1 MSGNEEQAE
10 QLLKTAAVLG
20 VANTLAAPFYW
31 FGAKVGLT
39 ASTVANGAVLYGM
52 HEQGKKE
59 RPIQNTFND
68 ARTFF
73 GKGKPIE
80 TGAKNIGKGG
90 ERVFDE
96 LKGNIE
102 KLIL

>member
-20 VANTLAAPFYW
+20 MANTLAAPFYW
-31 FGAKVGLT
+31 LGKEAGLRAT
-39 ASTVANGAVLYGM
+39 TVANGLALYGM
-52 HEQGKKE
+52 HEQGKKG
-59 RPIQNTFND
+59 RPIENKFND
-68 ARTFF
+68 ACTFF

-96 LKGNIE
+96 VKDNIG